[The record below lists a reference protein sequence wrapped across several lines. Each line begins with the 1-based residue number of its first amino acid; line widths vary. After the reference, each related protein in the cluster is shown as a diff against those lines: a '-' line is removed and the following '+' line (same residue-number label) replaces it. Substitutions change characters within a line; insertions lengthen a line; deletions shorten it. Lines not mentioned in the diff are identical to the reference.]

1 MAKAEPSGQ
10 VAEGTEPER
19 AHTASTGG
27 STMASGRPDLVP
39 PAIAAFVLLELVV
52 FAGQYGFHRDELY
65 FIVAGRHPAFGYPDQ
80 PPLVPLLTEA
90 MDKIGSGS
98 LVVLRLPSA
107 LAAALAVVVTAA
119 TAREAGGGRGATRIA
134 AGAAAGSAILLATG
148 HFVTTT
154 TFDVLGTAVLGWLLV
169 RALVRRHPASLTVAG
184 VVTGIGFE
192 CKAQIALVAVAMVVA
207 LAAVGPRW
215 AIRSSHLWV
224 GAVSAIVLAAPY
236 LAWQAAHGWPQLA
249 VAHAIAGSAEGGR
262 AGFVPFQ
269 LVMVSPLLVPIWL
282 AGIVAPWRDPG
293 LRVLRA
299 IPLSFGLLAVAY
311 LVGNGKAYYLASLY
325 PTLLG
330 IGSVLVARWADRG
343 RARLR
348 TVLLWLVI
356 VVAAAASDLVAL
368 PLLPASALQGSAPLA
383 LNPDLGET
391 VGWPEFIGTVAT
403 VWETLPP
410 PARARAVIFTGNY
423 GEAGAIDVLGA
434 ARGLP
439 STYSGHNGFG
449 LWGPPPDSRTTTVL
463 VGFDAPTRDHLGFTG
478 CRQAARISN
487 TAGLHNQE
495 YGGPVF
501 VCTGLLRPWS
511 ALWPSL
517 RHLG

>member
-1 MAKAEPSGQ
+1 MAEAGSRLTRDSRQVAPVAEPE
-10 VAEGTEPER
+10 AAR
-19 AHTASTGG
+19 AAA
-27 STMASGRPDLVP
+27 ASGRPDLVV
-39 PAIAAFVLLELVV
+39 PAIAAFVLLELLA

-80 PPLVPLLTEA
+80 PPLVPLLTET
-90 MDKIGSGS
+90 MDLLGSGS
-98 LVVLRLPSA
+98 LVVVRVPSA

-134 AGAAAGSAILLATG
+134 AGSAAGSAILLATG

-169 RALVRRHPASLTVAG
+169 RALIRRRPGCLAVAG
-184 VVTGIGFE
+184 VVTGVGFE
-192 CKAQIALVAVAMVVA
+192 CKPQIALVAVAMVVA
-207 LAAVGPRW
+207 LVAVGPRW
-215 AIRSSHLWV
+215 AIRSPHLWV
-224 GAVSAIVLAAPY
+224 GAGLAVVLAAPY
-236 LAWQAAHGWPQLA
+236 LVWQEVHGWPQIG
-249 VAHAIAGSAEGGR
+249 VARAIAGSAEGGR

-282 AGIVAPWRDPG
+282 AGMVAPWRDPG

-299 IPLSFGLLAVAY
+299 IPLSFGLVAAAY
-311 LVGNGKAYYLASLY
+311 LVGDGKAYYLASMY

-330 IGSVLVARWADRG
+330 IGSVLVCRWAARG

-348 TVLLWLVI
+348 AALLGLVT
-356 VVAAAASDLVAL
+356 VVATAASDFVAL
-368 PLLPASALQGSAPLA
+368 PVLPASALQGSAQLA

-391 VGWPEFIGTVAT
+391 VGWPEFVGTVAA
-403 VWETLPP
+403 VWERLPP
-410 PARARAVIFTGNY
+410 PVRARAVVFTDNY

-434 ARGLP
+434 TRGLP
-439 STYSGHNGFG
+439 RAYSGHNGFG

-463 VGFDAPTRDHLGFTG
+463 VGFDAPARDHLGFTG
-478 CRQAARISN
+478 CRQVARISN
-487 TAGLHNQE
+487 AAGLDNQE

-501 VCTGLLRPWS
+501 ICTGLEQPWS
-511 ALWPSL
+511 ALWLSL